1 MGCPTVRVYRCLAI
15 PTSEAWG
22 QPTFLTPKFKTLRLG
37 VTENWIK
44 SGMRNKNLIK
54 KWFSIA
60 KIGYTRPSED
70 IKKTYVDI
78 PSMMF
83 AGFAFGFLFDG
94 VLTGTIGTLIE
105 AFDGYKEWWQSLT
118 ASLGL
123 IIISAGI
130 CGIGF
135 LYWWLVPRKIG
146 VLYPALTGFGCLF
159 AFLSFLSALVIG
171 IMFYSSITIN

>member
-1 MGCPTVRVYRCLAI
+1 
-15 PTSEAWG
+15 
-22 QPTFLTPKFKTLRLG
+22 
-37 VTENWIK
+37 
-44 SGMRNKNLIK
+44 MRNKSLIK
-54 KWFSIA
+54 KWLGIA
-60 KIGYTRPSED
+60 KIGHTRPSED

-105 AFDGYKEWWQSLT
+105 AFDGYKDWWRSFA

-123 IIISAGI
+123 IVISAGI

-135 LYWWLVPRKIG
+135 LYWWLVPHKTG
-146 VLYPALTGFGCLF
+146 VLNPALTGFGCLF

-171 IMFYSSITIN
+171 VNFYMSIILN